1 MADLAALGALQL
13 LELDDLRLDGLLGL
27 VDDGLVLRVGLGAHG
42 LELVL
47 LELDGLGVDVDQ
59 LLELAARGARAVN
72 ELAGLGALDHAGRV
86 EDALVGALVDLSVS
100 GLLEVGGSGGAA
112 LVLADLLE
120 LVNLGLELVLDRL
133 DLVLV
138 VAEAGVDLLLLELDG
153 LAVDLDQAVEL
164 RASGAGAVDEVAG
177 LGTLDGARGVEL
189 VGAAGQERRRGEE
202 RVG

>member
-177 LGTLDGARGVEL
+177 LGALDGARGVEL
-189 VGAAGQERRRGEE
+189 VSAARQEGSRSRNG
-202 RVG
+202 V